1 MLYNGAAD
9 TTVNGK
15 KVRIGLYTDAQGT
28 TPVTKTVGEG
38 EDATTENVT
47 GEITLG
53 ADGTGSVTF
62 RELEFGTYY
71 VFELDDEG
79 NAVTGINSIAYT
91 VSQDKTNVI
100 LTRTSK
106 TGNVTVTNSQTH
118 FYINKTQVGD
128 NSKEVEDAKIEI
140 FAADESGKPIGNAL
154 DSWISKKDKTH
165 DFGHVLETG
174 KSYVLVET
182 VAPKGYGYDTNILIT
197 VDDNGVITSSKAAT
211 TDKDGNEVYLV
222 EDSLIDFHVKKT
234 DLGGNELEGAVITIY
249 DEEGKVVDTW
259 ESSGKAGEEHDF
271 GAKLEAGKTYKL
283 KEDGAPAGYKFANEV
298 TITINNDGTVDYES
312 EDLIYNDET
321 KVYELKDEALEVKVS
336 KVDATSQKELEGAHI
351 QVIDKET
358 KKVVDEWDST
368 TKAHNVT
375 NVEAGKTYILRETVA
390 PTGYGITVDTEFTI
404 AKDGTVTGKKNDSGV
419 LLVEDT
425 LIDFHLKKTDAGTG
439 AELEGAKIT
448 IYDENNKVVHSWTSK
463 KGVTEDFGKY
473 LEAGKTYT
481 LKEDGAPAGYKFAND
496 VKISI
501 AKNGKVTFSGD
512 SLKKLEDGSY
522 ALLDEALTVKVSKV
536 DATNQKE
543 LEGAHIVVLD
553 KNGNV
558 VDEWVSTKTPHIVTN
573 VKPGETYTLRETVA
587 PNGYSVTTDTT
598 FKIDEKGNVTYSGTT
613 SKDGVLL
620 VEDNL
625 APKGLGAVR
634 VTKYTLKNNGAFK
647 VVNQTFYTA
656 LFSDSGLTK
665 RVSDIK
671 PIVLQ
676 NAYTNEVTFNGL
688 AYGTY
693 YVGETDQNG
702 TPMTSSSQVSKV
714 EISNGACTL
723 SSANQTAN
731 AIIKNTMK
739 EGVLGAYV
747 QVDLNIQ
754 KNVVD
759 AKGKAKKVKD
769 TFYFAVFS
777 DANFTNRIPGT
788 SIISI
793 SLKNQS
799 SGAAKFR
806 NLPYTDQIYVAEVDK
821 SGNVIGGTKGF
832 GYTVSYS
839 ANGLAYGRA
848 DGGTVTVI
856 NKANGGK
863 AGVNRNGNGNV
874 AGTDRGTA
882 PAVRTGDQT
891 PILPMMITM
900 LIAAAAAIFLVFLR
914 RRMKKQR

>member
-1 MLYNGAAD
+1 M
-9 TTVNGK
+9 
-15 KVRIGLYTDAQGT
+15 
-28 TPVTKTVGEG
+28 
-38 EDATTENVT
+38 
-47 GEITLG
+47 
-53 ADGTGSVTF
+53 
-62 RELEFGTYY
+62 
-71 VFELDDEG
+71 
-79 NAVTGINSIAYT
+79 
-91 VSQDKTNVI
+91 
-100 LTRTSK
+100 
-106 TGNVTVTNSQTH
+106 
-118 FYINKTQVGD
+118 
-128 NSKEVEDAKIEI
+128 
-140 FAADESGKPIGNAL
+140 
-154 DSWISKKDKTH
+154 
-165 DFGHVLETG
+165 
-174 KSYVLVET
+174 
-182 VAPKGYGYDTNILIT
+182 
-197 VDDNGVITSSKAAT
+197 
-211 TDKDGNEVYLV
+211 
-222 EDSLIDFHVKKT
+222 
-234 DLGGNELEGAVITIY
+234 
-249 DEEGKVVDTW
+249 
-259 ESSGKAGEEHDF
+259 
-271 GAKLEAGKTYKL
+271 
-283 KEDGAPAGYKFANEV
+283 
-298 TITINNDGTVDYES
+298 
-312 EDLIYNDET
+312 
-321 KVYELKDEALEVKVS
+321 
-336 KVDATSQKELEGAHI
+336 
-351 QVIDKET
+351 
-358 KKVVDEWDST
+358 
-368 TKAHNVT
+368 
-375 NVEAGKTYILRETVA
+375 
-390 PTGYGITVDTEFTI
+390 
-404 AKDGTVTGKKNDSGV
+404 
-419 LLVEDT
+419 
-425 LIDFHLKKTDAGTG
+425 
-439 AELEGAKIT
+439 
-448 IYDENNKVVHSWTSK
+448 
-463 KGVTEDFGKY
+463 
-473 LEAGKTYT
+473 
-481 LKEDGAPAGYKFAND
+481 
-496 VKISI
+496 KISI
-501 AKNGKVTFSGD
+501 ARGGKVTYSGD

-656 LFSDSGLTK
+656 LFSDSALTK

-671 PIVLQ
+671 PIVLS
-676 NAYTNEVTFNGL
+676 NAYTAEVTFNGL

-693 YVGETDQNG
+693 YVGETDQYG

-723 SSANQTAN
+723 SSTNQSAN

-821 SGNVIGGTKGF
+821 SGNVISGTKGF

-856 NKANGGK
+856 NKADGGK
-863 AGVNRNGNGNV
+863 AGVNRNSNGNV